1 MSLPF
6 IEKSL
11 GNNQYIREFNADV
24 DTHELEWHIDKEDRT
39 VEVIENID
47 WQFQLDNNL
56 PQLLKETIF
65 IPKETYHRVI
75 KGTGNL
81 KVKITKLTTTG
92 VRARRSFGL
101 NDIKRGT
108 RMNIAIIKFPPCS
121 PTNPIKARIWSMS
134 PVKY

>member
-11 GNNQYIREFNADV
+11 GNNQYIREFSSDV
-24 DTHELEWHIDKEDRT
+24 DTHELEWHIDREDRT
-39 VEVIENID
+39 IEVIENNN
-47 WQFQLDNNL
+47 WYFQFDNNL

-81 KVKITKLTTTG
+81 KVRITKH
-92 VRARRSFGL
+92 
-101 NDIKRGT
+101 I
-108 RMNIAIIKFPPCS
+108 
-121 PTNPIKARIWSMS
+121 
-134 PVKY
+134 

>member
-1 MSLPF
+1 MNLPF
-6 IEKSL
+6 IEKSV
-11 GNNQYIREFNADV
+11 GNNQYIREFSDDV

-81 KVKITKLTTTG
+81 KVKITKH
-92 VRARRSFGL
+92 
-101 NDIKRGT
+101 I
-108 RMNIAIIKFPPCS
+108 
-121 PTNPIKARIWSMS
+121 
-134 PVKY
+134 

>member
-1 MSLPF
+1 M
-6 IEKSL
+6 
-11 GNNQYIREFNADV
+11 GNNQYIREFSTDV
-24 DTHELEWHIDKEDRT
+24 DTHELEWHIDREDRT

-81 KVKITKLTTTG
+81 KVKITKH
-92 VRARRSFGL
+92 
-101 NDIKRGT
+101 I
-108 RMNIAIIKFPPCS
+108 
-121 PTNPIKARIWSMS
+121 
-134 PVKY
+134 

>member
-11 GNNQYIREFNADV
+11 GNNQYIREFSSDV
-24 DTHELEWHIDKEDRT
+24 DTHELEWHIDREDRT
-39 VEVIENID
+39 VEVIENNN
-47 WQFQLDNNL
+47 WHFQLDNNL

-81 KVKITKLTTTG
+81 KVRITKH
-92 VRARRSFGL
+92 
-101 NDIKRGT
+101 I
-108 RMNIAIIKFPPCS
+108 
-121 PTNPIKARIWSMS
+121 
-134 PVKY
+134 